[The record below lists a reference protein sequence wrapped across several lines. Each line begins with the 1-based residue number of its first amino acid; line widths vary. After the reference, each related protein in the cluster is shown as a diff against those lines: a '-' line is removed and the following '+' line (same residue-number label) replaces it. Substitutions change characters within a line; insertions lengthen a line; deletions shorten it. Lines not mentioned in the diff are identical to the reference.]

1 MGKMIKPLVVVLLVL
16 SIGSLILGSMLFGKR
31 ELLKGRAQKLE
42 AGVAAIAK
50 SVRMESFSQQAL
62 VVNDKLNLSAM
73 DKPLKDVALAGNLLY
88 EDLQTTKTDLEKTT
102 QELDS
107 TKTVLAQTEADLES
121 ANQEISRLEGSLQRA
136 NSELSELRP
145 MISQLESEKGALQST
160 IDGLNEQITRSEE
173 QIQDMLDKVNAL
185 EKTVADLETELGADA
200 GKIVPKGLA
209 GRIIAVN
216 PYWNFVVLDI
226 GKKSGLIADTE
237 MLVHRDDRLI
247 GKVHVSAVRDDMAIA
262 EIANDWEQSPIRE
275 GDNVLF

>member
-16 SIGSLILGSMLFGKR
+16 SIVSLILGSMLFGKR
-31 ELLKGRAQKLE
+31 ELLKARTQKLE
-42 AGVAAIAK
+42 AGVDAIAK
-50 SVRMESFSQQAL
+50 SVRMEGFSRQAL
-62 VVNDKLNLSAM
+62 VVNDKLNLPSM

-102 QELDS
+102 EQLDA
-107 TKTVLAQTEADLES
+107 TKAELAQTQDALES
-121 ANQEISRLEGSLQRA
+121 SKQEVARLENSLQRA
-136 NSELSELRP
+136 NSELDELRP

-173 QIQDMLDKVNAL
+173 QVQDMLDKVNTL
-185 EKTVADLETELGADA
+185 EKTVADLEAELGADS

-209 GRIIAVN
+209 GSILAVN

-226 GKKSGLIADTE
+226 GKKAGLIPDTD
-237 MLVHRDDRLI
+237 MLVHRNDRLI
-247 GKVHVSAVRDDMAIA
+247 GKVHVSAVRDNMAIA
-262 EIANDWEQSPIRE
+262 EIVNDWEQSPIRE